1 MNLNR
6 IVLIGKALNKP
17 TAKVGSDGTSVANV
31 TLQVERFTRQDGTTE
46 VDQIP
51 VVAWQNQADD
61 LMRNC
66 NPNDLMLIEGR
77 IQVRTVQEP
86 NGQTNWITEVV
97 AGMVRKVTG
106 EAGAALQGFTAM
118 PSAAGFSTAIASQ
131 QQEPEP
137 ALDDVP
143 F

>member
-17 TAKVGSDGTSVANV
+17 TAKVGSDGTTVANV

-66 NPNDLMLIEGR
+66 NLNDLMLIEGR
-77 IQVRTVQEP
+77 IQVRTVQESS
-86 NGQTNWITEVV
+86 GQTNWITEVV

-106 EAGAALQGFTAM
+106 EAGTASSGLTSM
-118 PSAAGFSTAIASQ
+118 PSAAGFSTAINA

>member
-1 MNLNR
+1 LSEN
-6 IVLIGKALNKP
+6 AEYDA
-17 TAKVGSDGTSVANV
+17 AK
-31 TLQVERFTRQDGTTE
+31 ER
-46 VDQIP
+46 
-51 VVAWQNQADD
+51 QAF
-61 LMRNC
+61 
-66 NPNDLMLIEGR
+66 IEGR

-86 NGQTNWITEVV
+86 SGQTNWITEVV

-106 EAGAALQGFTAM
+106 EAGAAASGFTA
-118 PSAAGFSTAIASQ
+118 SAAGFSTAINA

>member
-86 NGQTNWITEVV
+86 SGQTNWITEVV

-106 EAGAALQGFTAM
+106 EVGAAASNFTA
-118 PSAAGFSTAIASQ
+118 SAAGFSTAIAPQ
-131 QQEPEP
+131 QQEPEPEP